1 MSVNRR
7 PWLPE
12 EQDEYD
18 SMVSEIIAGTTN
30 TAARLDDFESR
41 LADAIQAQRYW
52 ARDVERACLRK
63 GMAAEVK
70 NFQDRRARALVAHDG
85 RVMSMPKAQGR
96 TVRTEAGEVAHDRA
110 LIEVWTWEQILDKRA
125 TDLRARRHYDDR
137 IAYLDRLL
145 ALRELCPES
154 ASPADAAT
162 QLGIDLDDFL
172 SKPRAA

>member
-12 EQDEYD
+12 EQEEYD
-18 SMVSEIIAGTTN
+18 AMIESIIASTTD
-30 TAARLDDFESR
+30 TTKRLDVFESR
-41 LADAIQAQRYW
+41 LTDALQAQRYW

-63 GMAAEVK
+63 GMAAEIK
-70 NFQDRRARALVAHDG
+70 NFQDRRNRALVSHDG
-85 RVMSMPKAQGR
+85 RVLNLPKAQGR
-96 TVRTEAGEVAHDRA
+96 TVRTAAGSVAHDRA
-110 LIEVWTWEQILDKRA
+110 LIEVWSWEQILDKRA
-125 TDLRARRHYDDR
+125 ADLRARRHYDDR

-162 QLGIDLDDFL
+162 QLGIDLDEFL
-172 SKPRAA
+172 VEQKAA

>member
-12 EQDEYD
+12 EQEEYD
-18 SMVSEIIAGTTN
+18 QMITEIISGTTN
-30 TAARLDDFESR
+30 TAKRLDAFESR

-63 GMAAEVK
+63 GMAAEIK
-70 NFQDRRARALVAHDG
+70 NFQDRRNRALVSHEG

-145 ALRELCPES
+145 ALRELCPDS
-154 ASPADAAT
+154 VSPTDAAA
-162 QLGIDLDDFL
+162 QLGIDLDEFL
-172 SKPRAA
+172 AKPLAA